1 MNNTDEKS
9 LGKGKWLELNEIHY
23 TDRHGKARTWE
34 SVSRRKSS
42 GAVVMLAELLPS
54 GKWILVRQYRPPAGC
69 SVIEFPAGLI
79 EAGECPESA
88 AVRELREETGYRGEV
103 VSVSG
108 KAFSSPGLTSEYV
121 IFVRMKVPEKDQGVL
136 QTDFDESEDI
146 SCFTVHPDEL
156 EAFLE
161 EQTRLGSA
169 VDAKVLAFALA
180 GKNGSGS

>member
-1 MNNTDEKS
+1 MKNTEEKS
-9 LGKGKWLELNEIHY
+9 LCQGNWLELNEIHY
-23 TDRHGKARTWE
+23 IDRRGKARTWE

-42 GAVVMLAELLPS
+42 GAVVMFAELLPS
-54 GKWILVRQYRPPAGC
+54 GKWILVRQYRPPVGC

-79 EAGECPESA
+79 EPGEQPEAA

-121 IFVRMKVPEKDQGVL
+121 IFVRMRVCEEKQGVL

-161 EQTRLGSA
+161 EQKRLGSA